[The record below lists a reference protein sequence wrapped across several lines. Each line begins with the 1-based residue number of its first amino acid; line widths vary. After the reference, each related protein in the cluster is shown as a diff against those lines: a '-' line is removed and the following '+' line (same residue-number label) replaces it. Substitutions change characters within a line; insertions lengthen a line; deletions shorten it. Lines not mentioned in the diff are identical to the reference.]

1 MFLLVYFQYFYL
13 LELFVFACLL
23 ILSGLKVKNYLK
35 NILIIEHI
43 KMDRNSLEIKGKTNY
58 DSDNICY
65 IDDFNVNSLK
75 IAKKE
80 SRIGANIYYTRC
92 ALNLDDDTIIPL
104 YFIIDR
110 LIGYIEEIEGSS
122 DKYLVVVSS
131 MRNKNIISVLDMV
144 WTSIKDKINPGIKIK
159 DYDKFR
165 FNSYIDLPLNM
176 IIEFRSLLIN
186 ISCVIE
192 KDNEYY
198 PEIYLDE
205 CSYVKDNPCPD
216 TTLFSENIFPTK
228 DFFSLKIKYK
238 MNKVKEL
245 RIDSTSWATPAKL
258 VNLLDFE
265 PEKISIET
273 ENNANNNI
281 KVHNTRYKNGG
292 FYQ

>member
-23 ILSGLKVKNYLK
+23 ILGGLKVKNYLK

-43 KMDRNSLEIKGKTNY
+43 KMDINLLEIEGKTNY

-165 FNSYIDLPLNM
+165 FNCYVDLPLNM

-228 DFFSLKIKYK
+228 DFL
-238 MNKVKEL
+238 
-245 RIDSTSWATPAKL
+245 
-258 VNLLDFE
+258 
-265 PEKISIET
+265 
-273 ENNANNNI
+273 
-281 KVHNTRYKNGG
+281 
-292 FYQ
+292 